1 MNAFVRRLDS
11 DKEVTSFFFDF
22 MPGKT
27 GDFIR
32 RFGMTG
38 FSVESPPMPGAYDVI
53 PFHPAPPQRSTFV
66 IALSG
71 HRAKLAVL
79 KDERNTSI
87 PGHNLL
93 KLLTL

>member
-11 DKEVTSFFFDF
+11 DKEVPGFFFDF

-38 FSVESPPMPGAYDVI
+38 FSMESPPVPWTHDVI
-53 PFHPAPPQRSTFV
+53 AFHPAPAQRTFFV
-66 IALSG
+66 IALSRY
-71 HRAKLAVL
+71 RAELAIL
-79 KDERNTSI
+79 KNERNASFSN
-87 PGHNLL
+87 HDLL
-93 KLLTL
+93 QRFAF